1 MGGIEAGMN
10 KKIILLI
17 GATVL
22 TIGAAAGGLYY
33 FMPEFLPAFIRP
45 VDASQKKQAKKGEEE
60 NKREPEVGAD
70 LEVFV
75 VNLAGQAPVRYLRT
89 TLSLGLKSEK
99 EKEEL
104 KELSGP
110 IRHAVIMYLTERK
123 VEELLDPAGKTKLRG
138 DLLKQINIAAG
149 KKMVANV
156 YFKEFLIQ

>member
-1 MGGIEAGMN
+1 MN

-17 GATVL
+17 GAAVL
-22 TIGAAAGGLYY
+22 VMGGAGAGIYF

-45 VDASQKKQAKKGEEE
+45 VDASQKMQAQKGEEE
-60 NKREPEVGAD
+60 KKHEPEIGAD

-75 VNLAGQAPVRYLRT
+75 VNLAGQAPARYLRT

-99 EKEEL
+99 EKEYI

-110 IRHAVIMYLTERK
+110 IRNAVIMYLTERK
-123 VEELLDPAGKTKLRG
+123 VEELLDPAGKTKLRS
-138 DLLKQINIAAG
+138 DLLKQINGAVG
-149 KKMVANV
+149 KKMVSNV